1 MTDTK
6 QLMFNEHA
14 RQALL
19 RGINKVADTVKVTL
33 GPQARFVVLDKST
46 HPLMCN
52 DGVTIA
58 KEIDLKD
65 KFENMGAKLIREVA
79 TKTQDN
85 AGDGTT
91 TSVILARSMIA
102 EGLKNIAAGAN
113 PVEVKKG
120 MNAATQK
127 VVEYLKNLRPAAGR
141 TWFRL

>member
-1 MTDTK
+1 
-6 QLMFNEHA
+6 MFGEQA

-19 RGINKVADTVKVTL
+19 HGIDKIANTVKVTL
-33 GPQARFVVLDKST
+33 GPQARFIVLDKST

-58 KEIDLKD
+58 KEIELKD

-91 TSVILARSMIA
+91 TSVILAQSLSE
-102 EGLKNIAAGAN
+102 EGLKNIVGVAI
-113 PVEVKKG
+113 PVDVLRVMEVQF
-120 MNAATQK
+120 QK
-127 VVEYLKNLRPAAGR
+127 LIK
-141 TWFRL
+141 